1 MSKRLGNAV
10 DPFSTIEEFG
20 SDPLRWYMI
29 TNSSPWDNL
38 KFDAAGVREVS
49 RKFFGTLYNTYSF
62 FALYANVDGFEYKE
76 KDIPVAD
83 RPEIDRWILSL
94 LNSLIK
100 ECKEHFEAYEPT
112 RAGRA
117 IQDFVCE
124 NLSNWYVR
132 LNRKRYWGGEYNN
145 DKISAYQ
152 TLYTCLITV
161 AKLMAP
167 IAPFFADQLYKDLN
181 KGAGKEQYS
190 SVHLAQFPSCCDN
203 LIDKNL
209 EECMQLAQQSS
220 SMILALRRKADK
232 KVRQPLQKAIIP
244 AADEKMLSQL
254 NYVANLIKTEVNI
267 KELEIVT
274 SDNTS
279 ISLVKRIKPNFK
291 TLGKKFGKQ
300 MKEIAS
306 VIATFSQE
314 DISRIEKDGNYT
326 LNLNDGPI
334 VIEISDVEIATED
347 MPGWLVANE
356 GTLTIALDVTV
367 TEHLRREGVAREL
380 INRIQNIRKDNGYEI
395 TDKIVVKIEALD
407 QINDAVK
414 DFSQYIAQQTL
425 ATEISVVDKL
435 DNPIELDFD
444 DYKVNIFVSK

>member
-414 DFSQYIAQQTL
+414 EFSQYIAQQTL

>member
-1 MSKRLGNAV
+1 M
-10 DPFSTIEEFG
+10 
-20 SDPLRWYMI
+20 
-29 TNSSPWDNL
+29 
-38 KFDAAGVREVS
+38 
-49 RKFFGTLYNTYSF
+49 
-62 FALYANVDGFEYKE
+62 
-76 KDIPVAD
+76 
-83 RPEIDRWILSL
+83 
-94 LNSLIK
+94 
-100 ECKEHFEAYEPT
+100 
-112 RAGRA
+112 
-117 IQDFVCE
+117 
-124 NLSNWYVR
+124 R

-414 DFSQYIAQQTL
+414 EFSQYIAQQTL

>member
-1 MSKRLGNAV
+1 M
-10 DPFSTIEEFG
+10 
-20 SDPLRWYMI
+20 
-29 TNSSPWDNL
+29 
-38 KFDAAGVREVS
+38 
-49 RKFFGTLYNTYSF
+49 
-62 FALYANVDGFEYKE
+62 
-76 KDIPVAD
+76 
-83 RPEIDRWILSL
+83 
-94 LNSLIK
+94 
-100 ECKEHFEAYEPT
+100 
-112 RAGRA
+112 
-117 IQDFVCE
+117 
-124 NLSNWYVR
+124 
-132 LNRKRYWGGEYNN
+132 
-145 DKISAYQ
+145 
-152 TLYTCLITV
+152 
-161 AKLMAP
+161 
-167 IAPFFADQLYKDLN
+167 
-181 KGAGKEQYS
+181 
-190 SVHLAQFPSCCDN
+190 
-203 LIDKNL
+203 
-209 EECMQLAQQSS
+209 
-220 SMILALRRKADK
+220 
-232 KVRQPLQKAIIP
+232 
-244 AADEKMLSQL
+244 
-254 NYVANLIKTEVNI
+254 ANLIKTEVNI

-395 TDKIVVKIEALD
+395 TDKIVVKIEALY